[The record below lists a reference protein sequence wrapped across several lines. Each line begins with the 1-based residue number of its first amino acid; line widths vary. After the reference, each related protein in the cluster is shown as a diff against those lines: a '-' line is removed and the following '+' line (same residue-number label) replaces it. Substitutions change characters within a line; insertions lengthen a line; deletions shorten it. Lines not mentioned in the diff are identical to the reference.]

1 MEQQTKVEKLIP
13 LQNKLKMKKKFKD
26 IVELII
32 NDVKTNIPEFEEHK
46 LDCEMILRICNIVE
60 YLVKKKYKVDKK
72 QVVLHVFELLFPDIT
87 NDNLDFVS
95 NTIDFLFQHDQ
106 IKQVKMISKIA
117 LGCGDLITRKF
128 L

>member
-13 LQNKLKMKKKFKD
+13 LQNKLKMKKTFVD

-32 NDVKTNIPEFEEHK
+32 NDVKKNIPEFEEHK

-72 QVVLHVFELLFPDIT
+72 QVVLHVFELLFSDIT
-87 NDNLDFVS
+87 NDDLEFVS

-106 IKQVKMISKIA
+106 IKQVKMISKVA